1 MKTSTIYIE
10 CWGPSKASLKQEYPN
25 AIFVPSRASLYA
37 LGNGIKEALHDVHA
51 PQEGEG
57 WKVLSNGYYHSVIEI
72 FN

>member
-10 CWGPSKASLKQEYPN
+10 CWGPSKASLKQKYPN
-25 AIFVPSRASLYA
+25 AIFVPNEASLCA
-37 LGNGIKEALHDVHA
+37 LGDGIKEALHDVHA

-57 WKVLSNGYYHSVIEI
+57 WKVLSNGYYHSVIEV